1 MWLSTINTYGTSI
14 GNVKPLIKLE
24 MAIGYH
30 QPNLENFRINHLL
43 PTCRFLPS
51 NVNGITLEVGH
62 ILLEII
68 FYEVDLW
75 IILIL
80 RLTKVNVYDTTVHA
94 DIITN
99 CIILKQDV
107 WFGNVSQIYWR
118 YSLIKVFKL
127 VILSLWVIVI
137 EKVDVVIKNATIII
151 HWKLE
156 DLLIVYKVRKHII
169 YGRLVEFPRI
179 WKNSRRDKDHI
190 LKDRV
195 RGQDDRALEGLH
207 WENDAS
213 VKGELTLHLI
223 QA

>member
-30 QPNLENFRINHLL
+30 QPNLENFMIDHLFL
-43 PTCRFLPS
+43 NWRFLPS

-80 RLTKVNVYDTTVHA
+80 RLTKVNVNDTTVHA

-99 CIILKQDV
+99 CIIFKQDV
-107 WFGNVSQIYWR
+107 WFGYVSQIYWR
-118 YSLIKVFKL
+118 YSLIKIFKL

-137 EKVDVVIKNATIII
+137 EKAGVVIKNATIII

-156 DLLIVYKVRKHII
+156 DLLIVYKVRKNII
-169 YGRLVEFPRI
+169 YGRLVEFPNI

-190 LKDRV
+190 LKDRI

-223 QA
+223 

>member
-1 MWLSTINTYGTSI
+1 
-14 GNVKPLIKLE
+14 

-30 QPNLENFRINHLL
+30 QPNLENFIINHFFQN
-43 PTCRFLPS
+43 CAFLPP

-68 FYEVDLW
+68 FYKVDLW

-80 RLTKVNVYDTTVHA
+80 GLAKVNVYDTTVQA
-94 DIITN
+94 DIIAD

-107 WFGNVSQIYWR
+107 WIGYVSQINWR
-118 YSLIKVFKL
+118 YSLVKVFEL
-127 VILSLWVIVI
+127 IILILWVIVI
-137 EKVDVVIKNATIII
+137 EKVGVVIKNATIII

-156 DLLIVYKVRKHII
+156 DLLVVYEVRKYII
-169 YGRLVEFPRI
+169 YGRLVEFSYIRE
-179 WKNSRRDKDHI
+179 NRRRDKDHV

-195 RGQDDRALEGLH
+195 RGQDDRALEGLY

-213 VKGELTLHLI
+213 VKGKLTLHLI
-223 QA
+223 EAL